1 MVNLMGIRR
10 IIKNYIYRKKFKIK
24 EKEVK
29 DNLKKQSILVTGA
42 NSGIGLALTK
52 KFLDFNNS
60 VSATYNQNKDNLAK
74 IKKKDLEIFQCDQ
87 SIIGNIDNLENFIK
101 DKSINV
107 VINNAGIWGGQNQN
121 FNNIDYENFTTAL
134 NVNAISIIKIC
145 EIIINHSKKDSLNLV
160 VNISSLYSSTEH
172 NTTGTNYIYKGTKSL
187 MNSFSK
193 NLSIDL
199 KNNYGINVFSVDPGQ
214 VKTKMNPYGP
224 LAADQAALKIIN
236 LLKFGNELHGKFVDL
251 NKNILTW

>member
-1 MVNLMGIRR
+1 MGIRR
-10 IIKNYIYRKKFKIK
+10 LIKNYTYRKKFEIK

-29 DNLKKQSILVTGA
+29 DNLEKQSILVTGA

-52 KFLDFNNS
+52 KLLDSKNS

-74 IKKKDLEIFQCDQ
+74 IKEKDLEIFQCDQ
-87 SIIGNIDNLENFIK
+87 SKIENVDNLKNLIK
-101 DKSINV
+101 DKPINV
-107 VINNAGIWGGQNQN
+107 IINNAGIWGGQNQN
-121 FNNIDYENFTTAL
+121 FNNIDYENFTATL

-145 EIIINHSKKDSLNLV
+145 EIVINYSKKDSLNLV
-160 VNISSLYSSTEH
+160 VNISSLYSSTEN

-199 KNNYGINVFSVDPGQ
+199 KNKYGINVFSVDPGQ
-214 VKTKMNPYGP
+214 VKTKMNPYGL
-224 LAADQAALKIIN
+224 LATDQVALKIIN
-236 LLKFGNELHGKFVDL
+236 LLKFGNELHGKFIDL
-251 NKNILTW
+251 NKNILSW

>member
-1 MVNLMGIRR
+1 MITQR
-10 IIKNYIYRKKFKIK
+10 
-24 EKEVK
+24 
-29 DNLKKQSILVTGA
+29 
-42 NSGIGLALTK
+42 
-52 KFLDFNNS
+52 
-60 VSATYNQNKDNLAK
+60 
-74 IKKKDLEIFQCDQ
+74 FQCDQ
-87 SIIGNIDNLENFIK
+87 SKIGNIDNLKNFIK
-101 DKSINV
+101 DKPINV
-107 VINNAGIWGGQNQN
+107 VINNAGTWGGQNQN

-160 VNISSLYSSTEH
+160 INISSLYSSTEH
-172 NTTGTNYIYKGTKSL
+172 NTTGNNYIYKGTKSL

-224 LAADQAALKIIN
+224 LATNQAALKIIN

-251 NKNILTW
+251 NKNMLTW